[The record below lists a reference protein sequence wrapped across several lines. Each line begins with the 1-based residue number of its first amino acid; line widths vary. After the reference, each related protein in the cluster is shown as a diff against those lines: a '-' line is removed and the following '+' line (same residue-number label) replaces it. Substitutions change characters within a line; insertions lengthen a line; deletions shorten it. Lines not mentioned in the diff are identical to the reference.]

1 MDVAASMRDYLTDG
15 WATEYDDIER
25 FVEFMGGMKCTVYGL
40 AC

>member
-15 WATEYDDIER
+15 WATEYDIER

>member
-15 WATEYDDIER
+15 GATEHDIER
-25 FVEFMGGMKCTVYGL
+25 FMKFMGGMKCTVYGF